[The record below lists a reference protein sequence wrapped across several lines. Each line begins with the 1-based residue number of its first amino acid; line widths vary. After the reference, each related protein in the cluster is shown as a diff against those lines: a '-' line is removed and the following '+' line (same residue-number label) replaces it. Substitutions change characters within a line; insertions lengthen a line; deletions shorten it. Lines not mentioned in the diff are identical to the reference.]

1 MTLLLRSVALTDRG
15 LVRRANQDA
24 VYAGARLLAVA
35 DGMGGMAA
43 GDLASEITIEA
54 VAAADADHPAADAG
68 RGDARR

>member
-43 GDLASEITIEA
+43 GDLASEITIRRS
-54 VAAADADHPAADAG
+54 PLPTPTI
-68 RGDARR
+68 RPPRSSRRCAR